1 LTCES
6 LQHKKYCKKDVLCQ
20 WNKDFK
26 MCLPRYDSVPNI
38 CLNPKDIYRTCFQRA
53 VDPNNDLTEDI
64 VLRNEYNLGAL
75 MYQNSQESSVS
86 TLSYIRPYTPPY
98 ITSNELLT
106 YGSMHLS
113 MVTSETVSDF
123 TCDDQLELEEVTLE
137 WLKASLNIDK
147 LRCRYLL
154 CSSKAFSCVYSHS
167 G

>member
-1 LTCES
+1 
-6 LQHKKYCKKDVLCQ
+6 
-20 WNKDFK
+20 
-26 MCLPRYDSVPNI
+26 
-38 CLNPKDIYRTCFQRA
+38 
-53 VDPNNDLTEDI
+53 
-64 VLRNEYNLGAL
+64 

-147 LRCRYLL
+147 LRCRYYT
-154 CSSKAFSCVYSHS
+154 F
-167 G
+167 